1 MAAFFNQLTP
11 ALRVESKKALR
22 SRTFWMTA
30 LGMALITGISGL
42 FMYIL
47 KDPEQARRL
56 GLLGAKAQFLGGT
69 ADWPN
74 FFNLILVMLSVGG
87 LIIFGFVFVWVFG
100 REFSD
105 KTVYDILALPTSR
118 LAIVSAKCI
127 IAAVWSA
134 ALLLLAFVLM
144 LVFGAVLQLPGWSG
158 AVMWHGF
165 GLLFA
170 TGGLT
175 LVVCLPFS
183 LVASVTRSYL
193 PALGCVFLILILS
206 QVITQLGNGA
216 YFPWTVAMLFSGAA
230 EALSGKT
237 ADPLGGISYIIVALT
252 GVISLGILGWW
263 WQKADQG

>member
-1 MAAFFNQLTP
+1 MAAFFQQLTP
-11 ALRVESKKALR
+11 ALWVEAKKALR

-30 LGMALITGISGL
+30 LGMALITGICGL

-69 ADWPN
+69 ADWPS
-74 FFNLILVMLSVGG
+74 FFNLVLVMLSMAG
-87 LIIFGFVFVWVFG
+87 LIIFGFIFVWIFG

-105 KTVYDILALPTSR
+105 KTVYDLLALPTSR
-118 LAIVSAKCI
+118 VVIVVSKCLV
-127 IAAVWSA
+127 ALVWCT
-134 ALLLLAFVLM
+134 ALLLMGFALM

-158 AVMWHGF
+158 AVVWRGF
-165 GLLFA
+165 GLLMA
-170 TGGLT
+170 SGGLT

-193 PALGCVFLILILS
+193 PALGCIFLILILS

-216 YFPWTVAMLFSGAA
+216 YFPWTVPMLFSGAA

-237 ADPLGGISYIIVALT
+237 ADPLGSISYVITALT
-252 GVISLGILGWW
+252 GVISLGIMGWW
-263 WQKADQG
+263 WRKADQG